1 MEHIFIVDVNQLRNP
16 DTFQTHFK
24 CMPKERQ
31 DVIMKY
37 KQEDDRLRSLGA
49 GIVLA
54 SILKQYK
61 LDFAQTVLAYGPNGK
76 ASVASRPDIHFNLT
90 HSGNYAAGICGVS
103 PVGID
108 VEVLGKLN
116 EKTAKRFFHDGEY
129 RYLMEAEDEE
139 ERRVRF
145 FRLWVLKE
153 SFMKATGLG
162 MQLPLNEFEISFS
175 GQDIGVAQ
183 KVDDRTYYF
192 KEFALENSRMAV
204 CSADRPVAVWEPAW
218 INLC

>member
-1 MEHIFIVDVNQLRNP
+1 MEHIFIFDVNQLRNQ
-16 DTFQTHFK
+16 DLFQAHFK

-31 DVIMKY
+31 EVVMKY

-49 GIVLA
+49 GVVLA

-61 LDFAQTVLAYGPNGK
+61 IDFAQAVLEYGPNGK
-76 ASVASRPDIHFNLT
+76 ASVAGRPDIHFNLT

-108 VEVLGKLN
+108 VEMLGALN
-116 EKTAKRFFHDGEY
+116 ERTAKRFFHDGEY

-139 ERRVRF
+139 ERRLRF

-162 MQLPLNEFEISFS
+162 MKLPLDDFEISIS
-175 GQDIGVAQ
+175 GQDIRVIQ
-183 KVDDRTYYF
+183 KVDGRQYYF

-218 INLC
+218 INL